1 MSRRLRLLLAVVG
14 LAVICLSCAALAYAF
29 APAQRATEQVPVAP
43 TLFAPPQS
51 LTIEWGI
58 G

>member
-1 MSRRLRLLLAVVG
+1 MWLAIVG
-14 LAVICLSCAALAYAF
+14 LGLVLLSCAALAYAF
-29 APAQRATEQVPVAP
+29 APAQRATEQIPVAP